1 MLLTKKQAISILCR
15 LNIFLSVFFFLHLVS
30 ENDKM
35 FGPVSL
41 EILIYEFH
49 FTHEK
54 EAVVKATILVKFSV
68 CQNQFTIF
76 CPHSVC
82 NITVDFN

>member
-15 LNIFLSVFFFLHLVS
+15 LNIFCRCFFLHYES
-30 ENDKM
+30 EIDKM

-41 EILIYEFH
+41 EILIYKLH

-54 EAVVKATILVKFSV
+54 ETVVKATIIVKFSV